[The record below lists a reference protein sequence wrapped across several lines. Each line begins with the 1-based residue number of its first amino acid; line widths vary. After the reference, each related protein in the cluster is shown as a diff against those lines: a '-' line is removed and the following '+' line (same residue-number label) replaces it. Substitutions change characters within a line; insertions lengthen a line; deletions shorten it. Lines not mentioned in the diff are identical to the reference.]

1 DVWCL
6 GISLIEMAE
15 GKNPFE
21 GCNQM
26 QLMKKLMTESPSL
39 SGEGWSA
46 ECVDFVG
53 KCVVRSV
60 EERWTVSQL
69 MDHPFVKESVERIRR
84 EGVSPV
90 LAQWAGVKEEN
101 TTEGNCEEKE
111 ENTTQNECEEKE
123 NTTQNESKE
132 ETIPP
137 MEELPENGIVT
148 CKAALDALTEQ
159 VSCITVQSCADYRS
173 EVLDFSRFANL

>member
-1 DVWCL
+1 MLIAHDGVVKVGDYCIMTGMESSLYLTTTMRNALWYMAPEVFEGKEELKSDVWCL

-15 GKNPFE
+15 GRNPFE

-69 MDHPFVKESVERIRR
+69 MD
-84 EGVSPV
+84 VSAVP
-90 LAQWAGVKEEN
+90 W
-101 TTEGNCEEKE
+101 
-111 ENTTQNECEEKE
+111 
-123 NTTQNESKE
+123 S
-132 ETIPP
+132 
-137 MEELPENGIVT
+137 
-148 CKAALDALTEQ
+148 D
-159 VSCITVQSCADYRS
+159 D
-173 EVLDFSRFANL
+173 

>member
-1 DVWCL
+1 MLISQGVIKLGGIDSAVLSKQSDLNRGPCTDVLFYAAPEQFSDRWEEKSDVWSL

-69 MDHPFVKESVERIRR
+69 MD
-84 EGVSPV
+84 VSAVP
-90 LAQWAGVKEEN
+90 W
-101 TTEGNCEEKE
+101 
-111 ENTTQNECEEKE
+111 
-123 NTTQNESKE
+123 S
-132 ETIPP
+132 
-137 MEELPENGIVT
+137 
-148 CKAALDALTEQ
+148 D
-159 VSCITVQSCADYRS
+159 D
-173 EVLDFSRFANL
+173 